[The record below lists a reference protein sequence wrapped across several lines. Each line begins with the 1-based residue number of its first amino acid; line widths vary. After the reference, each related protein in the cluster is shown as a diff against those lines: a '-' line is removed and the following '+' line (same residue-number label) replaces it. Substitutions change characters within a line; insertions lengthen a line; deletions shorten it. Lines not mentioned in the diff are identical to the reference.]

1 MCRTAVAFSVM
12 SEAPKSLAA
21 SRGHG
26 KVGPDYFGYY
36 ACEVKELL
44 SQDEDFLPF
53 TVQTPEMSK
62 RKCGE
67 VRGQDTIDGRGSGAS
82 SSFSDSIGA
91 GLSDFKKERLKSLL
105 RQGVFDL
112 TPEVDEF
119 NTNTDILYAILLG
132 CNDFCFGPFE
142 MDRLVK
148 WLDPVIA
155 MCQLQSQIRN
165 KKSLSS
171 DIGTASKGHAG
182 EVPFKKHK
190 TSSSFSSTSI
200 PAHPNPLNSESCK
213 EVILLLAFSWCLVD
227 GDLQFLLENDSLQ
240 VEEMLKKY
248 FDELSAT
255 LGHMEQ
261 QLEEL
266 LNAVVSKCRPMTL
279 FEKHELRKMIQK
291 LPPNNLDR
299 VVEIVRH
306 NKSAE
311 PQSSDE
317 YFVDLEKEDNITLW
331 RLYYYVN
338 AVQKARELL
347 A

>member
-1 MCRTAVAFSVM
+1 M
-12 SEAPKSLAA
+12 SEAPKSFAA

-36 ACEVKELL
+36 TCEVKELL

-112 TPEVDEF
+112 TPEVDE
-119 NTNTDILYAILLG
+119 
-132 CNDFCFGPFE
+132 
-142 MDRLVK
+142 M
-148 WLDPVIA
+148 LDPVIA

-171 DIGTASKGHAG
+171 DIGTASKGHAV

-213 EVILLLAFSWCLVD
+213 EVD

-279 FEKHELRKMIQK
+279 SEKHELRKMIQK

-331 RLYYYVN
+331 RLYYYVK